1 MVNAIPTANA
11 NLVGFGFGFGAT
23 VPLLATLL
31 VPVPVLVPVG
41 RSYRGPNRERCVNY
55 FTLGISNIFVETI
68 KGLYKRT
75 PRPLPPAP
83 RRRGMIGANEPRS
96 FAPA

>member
-11 NLVGFGFGFGAT
+11 NLVGFGFGAT

-55 FTLGISNIFVETI
+55 FTLGISNILMETI
-68 KGLYKRT
+68 KELYIRAQTPTPTLGFMPRGL
-75 PRPLPPAP
+75 
-83 RRRGMIGANEPRS
+83 S
-96 FAPA
+96 